1 MHGNV
6 TFLCSFSSFFTQE
19 YLLYKNSFFLNSEKY
34 MPESNNR
41 GGTLGA
47 KVDMIPARFN
57 PVYFR
62 VI

>member
-1 MHGNV
+1 
-6 TFLCSFSSFFTQE
+6 
-19 YLLYKNSFFLNSEKY
+19 